1 MLSEIDVPQ
10 GLFEDLALVLCA
22 AALTS
27 ALFQRLRMP
36 VVLGYLL
43 AGLVVAP
50 LVADRASV
58 NTLSEIG
65 VTLLVFSIGLEF
77 RLGRLAKLAPTA
89 GVIVALEVGL
99 LFGLGY
105 ATAATLG
112 WEPRE
117 RLFAGGVVSI
127 ASTMVVAK
135 VLAGKRVDKR
145 LSELVLGILVFED
158 LAAIVLIAVLTAV
171 ASGAQLSGGGFVL
184 GALGLVGFLAVAL
197 IGGLVLVPR
206 FLRYV
211 AGLGRKETTLLAGLG
226 LCFALALLARHA
238 GYSMALGAFLAG
250 ALAAESGEGKHLEHL
265 IEPVRDMFAAV
276 FFVSIGMLIDLGAA
290 RTEWLAILAFTA
302 VVLVGKLVGVTAG
315 AFLTGSGLHTSLRAA
330 LALVPLG
337 EFSFILATIAV
348 QVGSTRLLPIAVM
361 VALITSTLAP
371 TLVSRSSRI
380 ASAIDRRV
388 PRRVQTFESLYRA
401 WLADFGRAR
410 HAGTRWSEV
419 RVLVGWILIDT
430 AALAVLGVATA
441 LEHGRVESALQHTIG
456 LSASNAR
463 LAVLGSAAALSTP
476 FWIGM
481 VRCTRGLGGW
491 IAERA
496 IPAQTQARAEL
507 VAPARRALIAC
518 VQLCV
523 FAGVC
528 GVLLAATHRFLPVWP
543 TVGVASLLLVALGFV
558 FWRSAT
564 DLQGH
569 VTAGAHVLVEVLK
582 TQHDPR
588 EDVSLDGMQA
598 LLPGMGSFASLR
610 IDDGS
615 PVVGR
620 SLDEIGLHGA
630 TGCAVIAISRHGGGV
645 ISPRGRERLAVGD
658 VLALAGTSDGLE
670 TARRLLAPAARESEL
685 LV

>member
-1 MLSEIDVPQ
+1 MLSAIDVSR
-10 GLFEDLALVLCA
+10 GLIEDLALVLCA
-22 AALTS
+22 AALIG

-36 VVLGYLL
+36 LVLGYLL
-43 AGLVVAP
+43 AGLCVAP
-50 LVADRASV
+50 LVADRESV
-58 NTLSEIG
+58 QTLSEIG
-65 VTLLVFSIGLEF
+65 VTLLVFSIGLDF

-89 GVIVALEVGL
+89 GVIVAVEVGL

-105 ATAATLG
+105 AAAALLG

-135 VLAGKRVDKR
+135 VLAGKRVEKR

-171 ASGAQLSGGGFVL
+171 ASGAQLSGGGFVIGALELAAFL
-184 GALGLVGFLAVAL
+184 GACLV
-197 IGGLVLVPR
+197 GGLVLVPR
-206 FLRYV
+206 FLRHV

-226 LCFALALLARHA
+226 LCFALALLARQA

-265 IEPVRDMFAAV
+265 VEPVRDMFAAV

-290 RTEWLAILAFTA
+290 RDEWLAIVVFTS
-302 VVLVGKLVGVTAG
+302 VVLVGKLAGVTAG
-315 AFLTGSGLHTSLRAA
+315 AFLTGSGLHTAVRAS

-361 VALITSTLAP
+361 VALLTSGLAP
-371 TLVSRSSRI
+371 WLVSRSSRF
-380 ASAIDRRV
+380 ASVLDRRL
-388 PRRVQTFESLYRA
+388 PHRVRTFEALYRS
-401 WLADFGRAR
+401 WLADFGRSR
-410 HAGTRWSEV
+410 RDGHRVSEV
-419 RVLVGWILIDT
+419 RVLAGWILVDT
-430 AALAVLGVATA
+430 AALGILGVATA
-441 LEHGRVESALQHTIG
+441 LQSENG
-456 LSASNAR
+456 
-463 LAVLGSAAALSTP
+463 AAALAHATGLSPSSAQLVVLGVAAAISTP
-476 FWIGM
+476 FWIGI
-481 VRCTRGLGGW
+481 VRCTRRLGGW

-496 IPAQTQARAEL
+496 IPAESHARMEL

-518 VQLCV
+518 VQLFV
-523 FAGVC
+523 LAGVI

-543 TVGVASLLLVALGFV
+543 TIGAAVMVLAALGFV

-569 VTAGAHVLVEVLK
+569 VSAGAHVLVEVLK
-582 TQHDPR
+582 THHDPR
-588 EDVSLDGMQA
+588 EDVSLDGLQA

-658 VLALAGTSDGLE
+658 VLALAGTSEGLE
-670 TARRLLAPAARESEL
+670 TARRLLAPAAHESEL